1 MTVTLSFLV
10 TLMGLDFNDIE
21 TLKLQLN
28 GCIPYQK
35 TKKKNHYTNEKQ
47 NFKNSSLEI
56 V

>member
-35 TKKKNHYTNEKQ
+35 TKKKK
-47 NFKNSSLEI
+47 SLNKLKTKFQK
-56 V
+56 

>member
-10 TLMGLDFNDIE
+10 TLMGLDFNDIKI
-21 TLKLQLN
+21 LKLQLN

-35 TKKKNHYTNEKQ
+35 TKKKIITQ
-47 NFKNSSLEI
+47 TKNKRKHDDALI